1 MTKRSDS
8 SSSEED
14 DEEEEEE
21 KRDEE
26 KSETDDEPEAPV
38 HRQFDEEQTRA
49 EILKRMQESLLPP
62 GETMPNLLWTP
73 NATGSPSDV
82 SDAR

>member
-8 SSSEED
+8 SSSEEED
-14 DEEEEEE
+14 EEEE

-38 HRQFDEEQTRA
+38 QRQFDEEQTRA
-49 EILKRMQESLLPP
+49 EILKRMEESLLPP
-62 GETMPNLLWTP
+62 GEIMPNLLWTP
-73 NATGSPSDV
+73 NTTGSPSDV